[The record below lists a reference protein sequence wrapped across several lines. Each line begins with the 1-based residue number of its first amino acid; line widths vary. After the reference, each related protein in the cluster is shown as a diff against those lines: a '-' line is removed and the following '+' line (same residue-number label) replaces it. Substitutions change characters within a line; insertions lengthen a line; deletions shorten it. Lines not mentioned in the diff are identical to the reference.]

1 MRSSAEEII
10 QELERLIHSADDGR
24 VIKEGIKTVIVG
36 KPNAGKSSLLNV
48 LAGHERAIVTD
59 IEGTTRDVLEET
71 IKLGGLNLNVVD
83 TAGIRQ
89 TEDLIE
95 KIGVDKALEYA
106 ETADLIIYVVDASRS
121 LDENDEKIINMIS
134 DKKSIVLLNKS
145 DIDTVISAEHI
156 KEKVSNI
163 PIISI
168 SAKEERGIK
177 DLEDKVKE
185 MFLKGDISFNDQVY
199 ISNVRQKNALL
210 EALESMKKV
219 IRSIDDNMPEDFYS
233 IDLMDAYESLGYI
246 TGNSVGED
254 LINEIFSKFCMGNK
268 DQYDIAVVGA
278 GHAGCEAALACAR
291 LGFKTVMFTVSVDSI
306 ALMPCNPNIGGSSKG
321 HLVKEIDALG
331 GEMGKVIDKTFIQ
344 SKMLNQSKGPAV
356 HSLRAQADKSDYSKE
371 MRRVLEEQDNLD
383 IRQMEVTDII
393 ADDPNE
399 SGIRKIK
406 GVQTY
411 SGAIY
416 PCKAVILC
424 TGTYLKA
431 RCIYG
436 EISTQTG
443 PNGLQSANY
452 LTDSLKSLGIK
463 MYKI

>member
-1 MRSSAEEII
+1 
-10 QELERLIHSADDGR
+10 
-24 VIKEGIKTVIVG
+24 
-36 KPNAGKSSLLNV
+36 
-48 LAGHERAIVTD
+48 
-59 IEGTTRDVLEET
+59 
-71 IKLGGLNLNVVD
+71 
-83 TAGIRQ
+83 
-89 TEDLIE
+89 
-95 KIGVDKALEYA
+95 
-106 ETADLIIYVVDASRS
+106 
-121 LDENDEKIINMIS
+121 
-134 DKKSIVLLNKS
+134 
-145 DIDTVISAEHI
+145 
-156 KEKVSNI
+156 
-163 PIISI
+163 
-168 SAKEERGIK
+168 
-177 DLEDKVKE
+177 
-185 MFLKGDISFNDQVY
+185 
-199 ISNVRQKNALL
+199 
-210 EALESMKKV
+210 
-219 IRSIDDNMPEDFYS
+219 
-233 IDLMDAYESLGYI
+233 
-246 TGNSVGED
+246 
-254 LINEIFSKFCMGNK
+254 
-268 DQYDIAVVGA
+268 
-278 GHAGCEAALACAR
+278 
-291 LGFKTVMFTVSVDSI
+291 MFTVSVDSI

-463 MYKI
+463 MYRFKTGTPARIDKNSIDFTKMEEQKGDERVVPFSFTTDPEDVQIDQVSCMLTYTNERRTKSFGKIWTDRRCFPVRLKEQDRDIVRR